1 MFSAVHREL
10 MRPDEAE
17 TAARFGAAHVDAPRP
32 SDPMPRA
39 ETQFDALLPA
49 EMAVRAESVGVRKS
63 GLESLRLFALAV
75 LAGAFISIGAIF
87 ATTVSAGAGD
97 VPFGIVR
104 LLAGLAFSLGLVL
117 VIVGGA
123 ELFTGNTLI
132 VMAWASGKV
141 SSRLVLRNWSI
152 VYVGNLVGALA
163 TAALMFVSGQ
173 YTFGDGSVGSAAL
186 AIGNAKAGLDFVP
199 AVALG
204 IMCNALVCLAVWLT
218 FSARTTT
225 DRILAIVPPIAAFV
239 AAGFEHSVAN
249 MYFIP
254 EAIAIR
260 ALAPDSFWA
269 TIERLP
275 ADYRDLTVEGFI
287 ANLVPVTIGN
297 VIGGALMVGIVY
309 WFVYL
314 RGSADRR

>member
-1 MFSAVHREL
+1 MAQMSTD
-10 MRPDEAE
+10 P
-17 TAARFGAAHVDAPRP
+17 PR
-32 SDPMPRA
+32 
-39 ETQFDALLPA
+39 FDALLPPD
-49 EMAVRAESVGVRKS
+49 MAVRAEDVGVRKAR
-63 GLESLRLFALAV
+63 LDALSLLALAV
-75 LAGAFISIGAIF
+75 LAGAFISLGAIF
-87 ATTVSAGAGD
+87 ATTVSAGTGD
-97 VPFGIVR
+97 LPYGVVR
-104 LLAGLAFSLGLVL
+104 LLAGLTFSLGLIL

-141 SSRLVLRNWSI
+141 SSRLVLRNWAI
-152 VYVGNLVGALA
+152 VYVGNLIGALGTAVVMFVAGQYAFGNGSVGLAALA
-163 TAALMFVSGQ
+163 T
-173 YTFGDGSVGSAAL
+173 
-186 AIGNAKAGLDFVP
+186 GNAKAGLDFVP
-199 AVALG
+199 AIALG
-204 IMCNALVCLAVWLT
+204 MMCNALVCLAVWLS

-260 ALAPDSFWA
+260 ELAPDGFWA
-269 TIERLP
+269 TIDRVP
-275 ADYRDLTVEGFI
+275 ADFPNLTVERFV
-287 ANLVPVTIGN
+287 ANLLPVTVGN

-314 RGSADRR
+314 RGRGSGPFRPR